1 MGDMRRSDN
10 SKNHTQIY
18 LRGFALI
25 LNFLLSW
32 TILPLAL
39 PPWRGYS
46 AYELFE
52 VLLWQAMGAI
62 GWPLSILGGL
72 ANSILGGNVPSLG
85 TLLLVLIYPV
95 MLILLVIVLVS
106 RRASSVGLILL
117 HILLTLSFAAVWI
130 QVLNGVKFSMG

>member
-1 MGDMRRSDN
+1 MSETTKPE
-10 SKNHTQIY
+10 SHTNTRLI
-18 LRGFALI
+18 GKALI
-25 LNFLLSW
+25 VNFLLSW
-32 TILPLAL
+32 IILPLAL

-46 AYELFE
+46 APELFE

-95 MLILLVIVLVS
+95 MLFLLVIVLVS
-106 RRASSVGLILL
+106 RRASSAGLVLL